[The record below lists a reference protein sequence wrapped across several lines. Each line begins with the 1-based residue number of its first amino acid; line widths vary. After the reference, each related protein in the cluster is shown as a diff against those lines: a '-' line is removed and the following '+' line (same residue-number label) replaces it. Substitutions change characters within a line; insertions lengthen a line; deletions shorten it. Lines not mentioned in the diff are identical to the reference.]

1 VDGLHLIADLHLCR
15 PKLSGLMT
23 EPDALESFCLATI
36 KEAGLRSVA
45 HLFHSFKHLAASP
58 VVDVPEAEPNTS
70 SPSGI
75 TGVVLLAES
84 HCAIHTWPETGSVTI
99 DVYVCNYGQDNSAK
113 ARQLMN
119 ALVETFAPER
129 FELKEILRGS

>member
-1 VDGLHLIADLHLCR
+1 
-15 PKLSGLMT
+15 MT

-36 KEAGLRSVA
+36 KNAGLRSVA
-45 HLFHSFKHLAASP
+45 HLFHSFRGLAASP
-58 VVDVPEAEPNTS
+58 VVDAHEAEPHAS
-70 SPSGI
+70 SPSGM

-99 DVYVCNYGQDNSAK
+99 DVYVCNYGQDNCVK

-119 ALVETFAPER
+119 DLVDAFAPER
-129 FELKEILRGS
+129 HERKEILRGR